1 MIRSPTFELLR
12 EKKELHVV
20 YPENGHRFEI
30 SLRDWEGCLWFVRV
44 YPRHP
49 RPSDKNQAYV
59 GAHRMISRATLDD
72 WLSRLKLTAAP
83 KIKK

>member
-1 MIRSPTFELLR
+1 MKRKPTFELLR
-12 EKKELHVV
+12 EKRELHVV
-20 YPENGHRFEI
+20 IPENGRRFRI
-30 SLRDWEGCLWFVRV
+30 SFKERADCLWFVRV

-49 RPSDKNQAYV
+49 SASDKNQAYV